1 MASTVFWIDQTTV
14 DGVILESTFPSEIS
28 NPKQIF
34 ARRRCAG
41 SHSISEHETL
51 IQIAQ
56 STVIEQDENPSK
68 NFSTHNH
75 VCFILSL
82 SISRS
87 SSHIRAWIHALF
99 LDCSRSSM
107 VTQLAIIG

>member
-34 ARRRCAG
+34 ARRTCAQ

-56 STVIEQDENPSK
+56 STVIEQDEKFIIIIQKTLLTNSQSCLLHS
-68 NFSTHNH
+68 FSFH
-75 VCFILSL
+75 FK
-82 SISRS
+82 
-87 SSHIRAWIHALF
+87 F
-99 LDCSRSSM
+99 
-107 VTQLAIIG
+107 